1 MVKESFRKI
10 DAHSHFGKTYFGP
23 DSRPE
28 DYLEGTKNLNIVSS
42 IISPAPTPEIITN
55 EIIFRPCVWKVNRI
69 DSVTYVEQEENINSQ
84 EIIERSARRN
94 PYANSNLELISLARK
109 INCNQQDSRVLVM
122 PIFHPILDDLN
133 QVFELLKQP
142 EVVAIK
148 FHGVAASAGPES
160 IPKSLIK
167 ELKNRNTPIIAH
179 TDMYLGTIDN
189 AFDYARELNH
199 PQKWVK
205 WAVETGVSTVITH
218 GARLDGEAIHQA
230 KNNPNI
236 LIGCAPDLAILG
248 EKDHSLTI
256 KTNNFLESLF
266 ELVNPNQLV
275 FDIDYGWNT
284 QNIGQWS
291 NLDWDMCRRIETEA
305 DKAGFSAIDLEDI
318 YYNNAARLFKL

>member
-1 MVKESFRKI
+1 M
-10 DAHSHFGKTYFGP
+10 SHFKAEFETFIVPGFKPLVINDAYKEESSDQNGK
-23 DSRPE
+23 
-28 DYLEGTKNLNIVSS
+28 I
-42 IISPAPTPEIITN
+42 
-55 EIIFRPCVWKVNRI
+55 
-69 DSVTYVEQEENINSQ
+69 
-84 EIIERSARRN
+84 
-94 PYANSNLELISLARK
+94 
-109 INCNQQDSRVLVM
+109 
-122 PIFHPILDDLN
+122 
-133 QVFELLKQP
+133 
-142 EVVAIK
+142 
-148 FHGVAASAGPES
+148 
-160 IPKSLIK
+160 
-167 ELKNRNTPIIAH
+167 PIIAH

-218 GARLDGEAIHQA
+218 GARLDGGAIHQA

-236 LIGCAPDLAILG
+236 LIGCSPDLAILG

-284 QNIGQWS
+284 QNTGQWS
-291 NLDWDMCRRIETEA
+291 NLDWDMCRRVETEA